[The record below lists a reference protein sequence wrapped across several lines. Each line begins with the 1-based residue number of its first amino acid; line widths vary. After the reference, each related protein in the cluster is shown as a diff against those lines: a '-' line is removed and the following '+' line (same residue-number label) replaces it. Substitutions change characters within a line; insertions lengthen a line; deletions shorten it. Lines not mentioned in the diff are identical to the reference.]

1 MLGSREKKNKAS
13 YCFSL
18 SMVCVLC
25 SEANPLHGCP
35 GGLYRPT
42 PRGYNCNPAG
52 HGSQPSVSVLAGF
65 SAGRWGPPTGG
76 SRRLPAS
83 WSTGRPHCLGVLSAA
98 AYCSL
103 ASDDEGFVEVSVA
116 TVGRLGG
123 SHCSLTSSCLL
134 NGAPA
139 SRKGVAGF
147 WRPAT
152 LLADWE
158 RPGRLHASLWLKG
171 PAVLGPYRS
180 GSWMTSRLAWLQC
193 RAARETA
200 VPYGLL

>member
-1 MLGSREKKNKAS
+1 MGSRGEKNKAS
-13 YCFSL
+13 SCFPL

-25 SEANPLHGCP
+25 LEAKHAEVPTLCMGAP

-42 PRGYNCNPAG
+42 PGGTMVIRLGSGPSRQCLRSPA
-52 HGSQPSVSVLAGF
+52 S
-65 SAGRWGPPTGG
+65 PPAVG
-76 SRRLPAS
+76 SRRLVGPAGYRLL
-83 WSTGRPHCLGVLSAA
+83 GRQAGPPPRVLSAA

-103 ASDDEGFVEVSVA
+103 ACDDKGFVEVSVA

-123 SHCSLTSSCLL
+123 YHCSLTSSCLL
-134 NGAPA
+134 KGAPA

-158 RPGRLHASLWLKG
+158 RPGRLHASL
-171 PAVLGPYRS
+171 
-180 GSWMTSRLAWLQC
+180 
-193 RAARETA
+193 
-200 VPYGLL
+200 